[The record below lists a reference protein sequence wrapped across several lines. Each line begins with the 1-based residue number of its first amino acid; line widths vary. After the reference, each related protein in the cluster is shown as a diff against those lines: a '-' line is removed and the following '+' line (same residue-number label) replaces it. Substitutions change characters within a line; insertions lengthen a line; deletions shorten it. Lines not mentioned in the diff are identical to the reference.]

1 MARIICD
8 IPTSEAPT
16 DYKLRHAFLS
26 RTVFQEYLQNVSET
40 VRQNGQVENSEISEI
55 SDIFF
60 RDF

>member
-16 DYKLRHAFLS
+16 DYKSRHAFLS

-55 SDIFF
+55 
-60 RDF
+60 